1 MQGIVYISY
10 STFVSD
16 IPALRQS
23 IQFLALKHFSMF
35 RPGNLPIA
43 FLDFLSPLFTIL
55 SFTASYSTVQS
66 TVFHSH
72 LQFYFCSFFL
82 FTHST
87 VSPCSD
93 EFSPILCIAQ
103 PLSYVRAVPNAEQYW
118 REKSLKHIKF
128 FDTINSFNSWLVQY
142 S

>member
-43 FLDFLSPLFTIL
+43 FLDFFSPLFTTYHLVLYCFLLNSTIN
-55 SFTASYSTVQS
+55 SFPQS
-66 TVFHSH
+66 SAVLF
-72 LQFYFCSFFL
+72 LFIFFL
-82 FTHST
+82 FTHSA
-87 VSPCSD
+87 VSPFSD
-93 EFSPILCIAQ
+93 ELSPILCIAQ
-103 PLSYVRAVPNAEQYW
+103 PLSYVRAMPNAEQYW

-128 FDTINSFNSWLVQY
+128 FDTIQSFNS
-142 S
+142 